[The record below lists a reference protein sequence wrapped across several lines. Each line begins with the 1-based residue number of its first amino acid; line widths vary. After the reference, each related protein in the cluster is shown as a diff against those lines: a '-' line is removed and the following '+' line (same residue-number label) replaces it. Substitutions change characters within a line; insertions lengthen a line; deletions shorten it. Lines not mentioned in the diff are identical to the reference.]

1 MLKKC
6 LTLVWLTV
14 FSAVLVCCGS
24 SDENIFDAPVHK
36 AKAEKT
42 CTMSGISVELNG
54 DNPNGIC
61 GIFVSD
67 SVLLLRGTV
76 KGSPFMVHAYSLN
89 DGSPL
94 GAYIAKG
101 RGPNELLIPLF
112 NKELIDESNL
122 LYIFDLS
129 LGASYSFDYLKSIE
143 THNTVLSELLKLPGR
158 PLYAFPMRRS
168 HAVIIPESDDY
179 SLEILDESGHRIKK
193 LSLYPNVSG
202 EQYFDRLSSACALN
216 QKNSKLAMA
225 MCSSPQV
232 NFIDLEN
239 GDKITCAI
247 SDEYKKWRD
256 MLNASDENRRLYYMS
271 SAQSSEY
278 FMSLYVGGV
287 SIMDW
292 IKGGDAPHLHIFD
305 WDGNLLFDISLKES
319 LKSITFDGSSKV
331 LYGVDANDNIYRYDM
346 SELM

>member
-1 MLKKC
+1 
-6 LTLVWLTV
+6 
-14 FSAVLVCCGS
+14 
-24 SDENIFDAPVHK
+24 
-36 AKAEKT
+36 
-42 CTMSGISVELNG
+42 
-54 DNPNGIC
+54 
-61 GIFVSD
+61 
-67 SVLLLRGTV
+67 
-76 KGSPFMVHAYSLN
+76 
-89 DGSPL
+89 
-94 GAYIAKG
+94 
-101 RGPNELLIPLF
+101 
-112 NKELIDESNL
+112 
-122 LYIFDLS
+122 
-129 LGASYSFDYLKSIE
+129 
-143 THNTVLSELLKLPGR
+143 
-158 PLYAFPMRRS
+158 MRKS
-168 HAVIIPESDDY
+168 HAVIIPEADDY

-216 QKNSKLAMA
+216 QGNSKLAMA
-225 MCSSPQV
+225 MCLSPQV
-232 NFIDLEN
+232 NFMDLEN

-256 MLNASDENRRLYYMS
+256 MLNASDENRRFYYMS

-287 SIMDW
+287 SLMDW

>member
-1 MLKKC
+1 MKCSNILK
-6 LTLVWLTV
+6 LILLVIVAT
-14 FSAVLVCCGS
+14 CCGGNN
-24 SDENIFDAPVHK
+24 DNIFDAPVHK

-42 CTMSGISVELNG
+42 CTMSGISVDLNG

-112 NKELIDESNL
+112 KELIDESEL
-122 LYIFDLS
+122 LYIFDLN

-143 THNTVLSELLKLPGR
+143 THNTVLSEFLKLPGR

-346 SELM
+346 SGLL

>member
-14 FSAVLVCCGS
+14 FSVVLVCCGS

-54 DNPNGIC
+54 DKPNGIC

-101 RGPNELLIPLF
+101 RGPNELLIPQF
-112 NKELIDESNL
+112 KELINESNL

-129 LGASYSFDYLKSIE
+129 LGSSYSFDYLKSIE

-158 PLYAFPMRRS
+158 PLYAFPMRKS
-168 HAVIIPESDDY
+168 HAVIIPEADDY

-216 QKNSKLAMA
+216 QYFVKNLT
-225 MCSSPQV
+225 
-232 NFIDLEN
+232 I
-239 GDKITCAI
+239 I
-247 SDEYKKWRD
+247 
-256 MLNASDENRRLYYMS
+256 
-271 SAQSSEY
+271 
-278 FMSLYVGGV
+278 
-287 SIMDW
+287 
-292 IKGGDAPHLHIFD
+292 
-305 WDGNLLFDISLKES
+305 
-319 LKSITFDGSSKV
+319 
-331 LYGVDANDNIYRYDM
+331 
-346 SELM
+346 

>member
-6 LTLVWLTV
+6 LTLVLLTV

-112 NKELIDESNL
+112 KELIDESNL
-122 LYIFDLS
+122 LYIFDLN

-143 THNTVLSELLKLPGR
+143 THNTVLSELLKLPGK
-158 PLYAFPMRRS
+158 PLYAFPMRKS

-232 NFIDLEN
+232 NFMDLEN
-239 GDKITCAI
+239 GDRITCAI

>member
-42 CTMSGISVELNG
+42 CTMSGISVDLNG

-112 NKELIDESNL
+112 KELIDESNL

-158 PLYAFPMRRS
+158 PLYAFPMRKS
-168 HAVIIPESDDY
+168 HAVIIPEADDY
-179 SLEILDESGHRIKK
+179 SLEILDESGHQIKK

-239 GDKITCAI
+239 GDKMTCAI

-287 SIMDW
+287 SLMDW

>member
-36 AKAEKT
+36 ANAEKT
-42 CTMSGISVELNG
+42 CTMSGISVDLNG
-54 DNPNGIC
+54 DKPNGIC

-76 KGSPFMVHAYSLN
+76 KGSPFMVYAYSLN
-89 DGSPL
+89 AGSPL

-101 RGPNELLIPLF
+101 RGPNELLIPQF
-112 NKELIDESNL
+112 KEHINESNL
-122 LYIFDLS
+122 LYVFDLS
-129 LGASYSFDYLKSIE
+129 LGSSYSFDYLKSIE
-143 THNTVLSELLKLPGR
+143 THNTVLSELLKLPSR
-158 PLYAFPMRRS
+158 PLYAFPMRKS
-168 HAVIIPESDDY
+168 HAVIIPEADDY

-256 MLNASDENRRLYYMS
+256 MLNASDENHRLYYMS

-287 SIMDW
+287 SLMDW

-331 LYGVDANDNIYRYDM
+331 LYGVDANDNIYRYYM

>member
-158 PLYAFPMRRS
+158 PLYAFPMRKS

-216 QKNSKLAMA
+216 QKNSKLAIA
-225 MCSSPQV
+225 MYSSPQV
-232 NFIDLEN
+232 NFVDLEK

-287 SIMDW
+287 SLMDW

>member
-14 FSAVLVCCGS
+14 FSVVLVCCGS

-36 AKAEKT
+36 VKAEKT
-42 CTMSGISVELNG
+42 CTMSGISVDLNG

-168 HAVIIPESDDY
+168 HAVIIPEADDY

-232 NFIDLEN
+232 NFMDLEN

-247 SDEYKKWRD
+247 SDEYKKWRE
-256 MLNASDENRRLYYMS
+256 MLNSSDENRRL
-271 SAQSSEY
+271 
-278 FMSLYVGGV
+278 
-287 SIMDW
+287 
-292 IKGGDAPHLHIFD
+292 
-305 WDGNLLFDISLKES
+305 
-319 LKSITFDGSSKV
+319 
-331 LYGVDANDNIYRYDM
+331 
-346 SELM
+346 

>member
-6 LTLVWLTV
+6 FTLVWLTV

-112 NKELIDESNL
+112 KELIDESKL
-122 LYIFDLS
+122 LYIFDLN

-168 HAVIIPESDDY
+168 HVVIIPESDDY

-232 NFIDLEN
+232 NFMDLEN

-256 MLNASDENRRLYYMS
+256 MLNASDENRRFYYMS

-287 SIMDW
+287 SLMDW

-319 LKSITFDGSSKV
+319 LKSIIFDGSSKV